1 MSKRTGWSPN
11 PTGRVRVPQ
20 DLPVLRRLGRSSDG
34 AWLKTTRA
42 RRETASLHHF
52 SQQEAESPPPVS
64 YAGSFPCNSES
75 CSHFSERSLEVRHS
89 AWDRDHACA
98 SHAAPTSFFQVCG
111 SVSGAPAR
119 EAGEAG
125 ANPAHLT
132 TARGDEGV
140 ESALCR
146 REVSRCK
153 SDHERQFSRCRLA
166 ARAAGLHPAITGVR
180 VPPPRPLPGSSTVER
195 PPVKRRDVGAN
206 PTPAASFVGETASEV
221 TCPTCRHCSE
231 HHRGRR
237 PLCARSV
244 RGACAQPAEAP
255 RSKAP
260 RQKGQQHD
268 RCPHGRLVRG
278 CRSRAHRTG

>member
-1 MSKRTGWSPN
+1 MAEDHES
-11 PTGRVRVPQ
+11 
-20 DLPVLRRLGRSSDG
+20 
-34 AWLKTTRA
+34 AA
-42 RRETASLHHF
+42 RNRE
-52 SQQEAESPPPVS
+52 PPPFFI
-64 YAGSFPCNSES
+64 AGSGES
-75 CSHFSERSLEVRHS
+75 AAGLISRLFSVQLGILLPFFSERSLEVRHS

-98 SHAAPTSFFQVCG
+98 NHAAPTISILHQVCG

-132 TARGDEGV
+132 TARGDEVV

-146 REVSRCK
+146 REVSRCE
-153 SDHERQFSRCRLA
+153 SDHERHFLSRCRLA
-166 ARAAGLHPAITGVR
+166 AMAAGLHPAIPGVQ

-206 PTPAASFVGETASEV
+206 PTPAANFVGETASDV

-237 PLCARSV
+237 PFCTRSV
-244 RGACAQPAEAP
+244 LEARAERPKLFGARP
-255 RSKAP
+255 
-260 RQKGQQHD
+260 
-268 RCPHGRLVRG
+268 
-278 CRSRAHRTG
+278 